1 MTATTD
7 TGSVPPLRKS
17 ATFELIATYS
27 KERLRHIASVELND
41 FLVGSQMKDE
51 LAGTLGEPK
60 CGANLYRVTYH
71 SAVPELNNQPTIASG
86 LIAIPDTGATA
97 MPLVSYQHGTVFDRM
112 AVPSHPDRSDETRMV
127 LAQFAGQGYI
137 VIGADYFGRGL
148 SELPDSYLVKGSSHQ
163 ANFDFLVAALGFVKT
178 QNITVSNFFLSG
190 WSQGGWVTMQY
201 LRLLEARGFK
211 VKAAAVASAPVD
223 VYLTMNRWMSNW
235 HPEDAVYLPGAV
247 TLQLLAQ
254 EYYRRQPGL
263 AEAAIR
269 PEYLAAARALYN
281 GEIDWTTF
289 NERTPTLV
297 ADFINPDFRE
307 SGFIGNSP
315 YWHVMQ
321 ENQAYR
327 WRAVTPTQTYFGGS
341 DEVTPTYIG
350 HLMEGT
356 QKLLG
361 GADAVS
367 IDAGDK
373 ANHRDI
379 FIYGLSH
386 QKTWF
391 DGLNAETSEAAS
403 A

>member
-1 MTATTD
+1 MTAITE
-7 TGSVPPLRKS
+7 TGNVAIFRKS
-17 ATFELIATYS
+17 ATFELIDTYS
-27 KERLRHIASVELND
+27 KERLRHIADEELGT
-41 FLVGSQMKDE
+41 FLADSQMKDE

-60 CGANLYRVTYH
+60 CGAHLYRVVYH
-71 SAVPELNNQPTIASG
+71 SAVPELDNLPTIASG
-86 LIAIPDTGATA
+86 LIAIPDTGDTS
-97 MPLVSYQHGTVFDRM
+97 MPLVSYQHGTVFDHM

-137 VIGADYFGRGL
+137 VIGADYFGRGV
-148 SELPDSYLVKGSSHQ
+148 SELPDSYLVKGSTHQ
-163 ANFDFLVAALGFVKT
+163 ANFDFLVTALGFIRT
-178 QNITVSNFFLSG
+178 QNIDVSDFFLSG

-201 LRLLEARGFK
+201 LRLLEARGVK
-211 VKAAAVASAPVD
+211 VRAAAVASAPVD
-223 VYLTMNRWMSNW
+223 VYLTMNRWMSNRQAV
-235 HPEDAVYLPGAV
+235 DADYLPGAV

-254 EYYRRQPGL
+254 EYYCRQPGL

-281 GEIDWTTF
+281 GEIDWATF
-289 NERTPTLV
+289 RERTPKEV
-297 ADFINPDFRE
+297 SNFVNADFRE

-361 GADAVS
+361 GADSVS

-391 DGLNAETSEAAS
+391 DGLMSEKKR
-403 A
+403 